1 VNANPSLSAPH
12 SFTALFDPEQFAV
25 LGELQEEGDAGVIAE
40 VVQEFLAD
48 AEVSLQRLD
57 ALILTGDHHACS
69 EVAHSL
75 KGGFATFGMMRAH
88 GLALEIEHQAQLGL
102 NDSLAM
108 LCRAT
113 LGCFMAGKRAL
124 LAHMERERC
133 GRNIGW
139 S

>member
-1 VNANPSLSAPH
+1 MNANPSLSTPL

-25 LGELQEEGDAGVIAE
+25 LGELQEEGDAGVIEE
-40 VVQEFLAD
+40 VVHEFLID
-48 AEVSLQRLD
+48 AELSLARLD
-57 ALILTGDHHACS
+57 SLIVCGEYQACS

-88 GLALEIEHQAQLGL
+88 GLALEIEHLSQMGLGD
-102 NDSLAM
+102 NLAM

-124 LAHMERERC
+124 LAHMEREKA
-133 GRNIGW
+133 GRNFSW

>member
-1 VNANPSLSAPH
+1 VNVNPTFSTPG

-25 LGELQEEGDAGVIAE
+25 LGELQEEGDAGVIEE

-57 ALILTGDHHACS
+57 ALILAGDHHGCS

-102 NDSLAM
+102 PGDLSM
-108 LCRAT
+108 LSRAT
-113 LGCFMAGKRAL
+113 LGCFMAGRRAL
-124 LAHMERERC
+124 LAHMERERA
-133 GRNIGW
+133 GRTPGW